1 MQANPKQITILVIAV
16 LFLIVLLQNTQV
28 VTFSLL
34 FWEVRMSQI
43 ILLPLMLALGFIG
56 GYLTHSIRQRR
67 KQGNTS
73 GKGGHHPQTVRQET
87 KRDFHAPVD

>member
-16 LFLIVLLQNTQV
+16 LFLIILLQNTQV

-56 GYLTHSIRQRR
+56 GYLTHSIRRRR
-67 KQGNTS
+67 KQGSASSRT
-73 GKGGHHPQTVRQET
+73 GHYPQAGRQET
-87 KRDFHAPVD
+87 KRDSHAPVD